1 MKRSNIFSKL
11 IAPIILA
18 LIYSS
23 CSGPQQETQVQSSV
37 NEAEILLQ
45 YLEENGNIVNDTLV
59 PYFVNADEIY
69 ANLKAS
75 NYHVIDVRPEK
86 EFKRGHIPDA
96 INIQPANI
104 LDYFEK
110 QIEPNSFEKIAIVCN
125 NAQLSG
131 YVVSILRM
139 LGYNNIFNMRFG
151 MSSWNESIA
160 RRSWSANISDDLI
173 GRLEIAPHPKN
184 EPGKL
189 PVLNTGKTNG
199 YDILRVQA
207 QKALEI
213 NWPDIRIDY
222 MDALENKDNYYIIN
236 YWPEALYNQG
246 HLPGAIQYT
255 PKKAFHSQ
263 ADILTL
269 PTDKPIVVYCFT
281 GQNAVYANGY
291 LAVLGYS
298 FKSLDYGA
306 NSFMHASLKATQPAG
321 RAFSDIHIKNFPLER
336 DGLNSISTDAAAP
349 AEIIDVT
356 TAEGGC

>member
-1 MKRSNIFSKL
+1 MKRFNIFL
-11 IAPIILA
+11 NQIVVLILA
-18 LIYSS
+18 LIYTS
-23 CSGPQQETQVQSSV
+23 CSGPQQETQVQSSI
-37 NEAEILLQ
+37 NEAEILLN
-45 YLEENGNIVNDTLV
+45 YLEENGNIVNDTLI
-59 PYFVNADEIY
+59 PYFVNAVEVF
-69 ANLKAS
+69 ANLNAG
-75 NYHVIDVRPEK
+75 NYHIIDVRPVK

-96 INIQPANI
+96 INIQPENI

-131 YVVSILRM
+131 YVVSVLRM
-139 LGYNNIFNMRFG
+139 LGYNNTFNMRFG
-151 MSSWNESIA
+151 MSSWNESVA

-184 EPGKL
+184 EPGAL
-189 PVLNTGKTNG
+189 PVINTGKTNG
-199 YDILRVQA
+199 YDILRAQA
-207 QKALEI
+207 QKALEVK
-213 NWPDIRIDY
+213 WSDVGIDY
-222 MDALENKDNYYIIN
+222 IDALENKDNYYIIN

-246 HLPGAIQYT
+246 HLPGSVQYA

-263 ADILTL
+263 ADIYTL

-281 GQNAVYANGY
+281 GQNAAYANGF
-291 LAVLGYS
+291 LAVMGYS

-306 NSFMHASLKATQPAG
+306 NSFMHATLKVSQPAG
-321 RAFSDIHIKNFPLER
+321 RVFSDNHIKNFPLER

-356 TAEGGC
+356 TAAGGC